1 MAQSLKIHRGIQ
13 ALNRKYLTLE
23 NTLVTPLS
31 PFYFTHSKAFK
42 FGPESVQLFLINT
55 MSIKHL

>member
-13 ALNRKYLTLE
+13 ALKRKYFTLE

-31 PFYFTHSKAFK
+31 PFYFTPSKAFK
-42 FGPESVQLFLINT
+42 FGPQSVTLFSINT
-55 MSIKHL
+55 ISIKHL